1 MESVAGSAKRGIFV
15 RRPCALLSHV
25 EIEVQI
31 YWSHKGALVRRNI
44 VLFSMLSFRGPFG
57 AYIIITGGE
66 SQNAG
71 NRVAEPGAYNTPAL
85 YRGPAAKRDQCSG
98 PRRRTGSVFPGWPD
112 QCSLVGP
119 RPPRRIPSRTARAT
133 RCIAHVNAR
142 QVAALANRHGRT
154 FECLRV
160 WNVGKSKRKAIFR
173 PGLSQTGAKFAL
185 RLATH

>member
-1 MESVAGSAKRGIFV
+1 MVEMRLAQRNVACVARGCSSISKLQDAKSRPGVAKRITFV
-15 RRPCALLSHV
+15 YFEMPDTVWRFILLKGEHLKRPSSRDH
-25 EIEVQI
+25 
-31 YWSHKGALVRRNI
+31 GA
-44 VLFSMLSFRGPFG
+44 
-57 AYIIITGGE
+57 
-66 SQNAG
+66 
-71 NRVAEPGAYNTPAL
+71 AEPSTRASLTL

>member
-44 VLFSMLSFRGPFG
+44 VRCSILSFRGPFG
-57 AYIIITGGE
+57 AYIIIKGGE

-85 YRGPAAKRDQCSG
+85 YRGPAAKRASRSFAGSWRATLYRAPCLQAGFAFARGRPVGERPAGVGSNRESLAPSETHTTQGRAELKG
-98 PRRRTGSVFPGWPD
+98 PRRVGWR
-112 QCSLVGP
+112 S
-119 RPPRRIPSRTARAT
+119 
-133 RCIAHVNAR
+133 
-142 QVAALANRHGRT
+142 
-154 FECLRV
+154 
-160 WNVGKSKRKAIFR
+160 
-173 PGLSQTGAKFAL
+173 
-185 RLATH
+185 